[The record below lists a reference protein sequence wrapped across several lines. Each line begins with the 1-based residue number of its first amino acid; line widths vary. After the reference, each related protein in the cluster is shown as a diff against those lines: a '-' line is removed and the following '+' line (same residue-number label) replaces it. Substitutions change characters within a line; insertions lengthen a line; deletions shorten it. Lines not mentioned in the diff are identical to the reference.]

1 MPRSIDKLE
10 KTSAAPA
17 PQPPALE
24 KMPFLLVL
32 AGPHMGELHKLKPD
46 HTTVIGRGDADLRI
60 EDDGVSRRHCS
71 IQPRGRGALLVD
83 LGSANGTFVEG
94 ERTREKHQARGHRF
108 QTGTSTMLTFPIADA
123 TEANMKR

>member
-1 MPRSIDKLE
+1 MPRSIDKME

-32 AGPHMGELHKLKPD
+32 AGPHMGELHKLKADQP
-46 HTTVIGRGDADLRI
+46 TVIGRGEADLRI

-71 IQPRGRGALLVD
+71 
-83 LGSANGTFVEG
+83 
-94 ERTREKHQARGHRF
+94 
-108 QTGTSTMLTFPIADA
+108 
-123 TEANMKR
+123 